1 MLCSKILT
9 IDIVSESAI
18 QATSTESTEPSAAA
32 PGLPAGE
39 SGALTRQPISWKA
52 GLAWGAGA
60 VACFH
65 LAYASPRLC
74 WSMLGY
80 LFCLLQLARLPTKR
94 QVFYFGL
101 GVGLF
106 GAAPQLTCFWVIFG
120 PAALALWFVLAFWVA
135 LFVTITRLCLT
146 RFRPRLLLL
155 LVPLVWTGLEYFRSE
170 LYYLRFSWLNI
181 GYSFS
186 GSGFLHVLHATGMYG
201 IGFLLTMVAVA
212 FWLLRPK
219 IAVALAAC
227 VLVGGIAGEV
237 ILDNMIRSGPG
248 GSFQHKVEVAG
259 IQMEFPSPDAV
270 VPALDKLLTTYP
282 QAQLLVLSEYT
293 FDDVVPQK
301 VLDWCR
307 EHSRY
312 LVVGGKDPAPN
323 SNFYDTAFVV
333 GPDGQIVFRQV
344 KSVPIQFFKD
354 GLPAPEQR
362 VWDSPWGKIGICV
375 CYDLSYTRVTD
386 QLVRMGAQAIVVPT
400 MDVIDWGLHQ
410 HQLHARVAPI
420 RAAEY
425 GIPIFRVASSGIS
438 QLVNARGTVVA
449 RADMPGQQAIVYGYL
464 HPEKPGQLPFDRWL
478 APACSMGTIV
488 LLVALC
494 VKSRRVGAKA

>member
-1 MLCSKILT
+1 MLGSKILT
-9 IDIVSESAI
+9 INIVSEPAI
-18 QATSTESTEPSAAA
+18 QVTSTESTEPSAAA

-52 GLAWGAGA
+52 ALAWGAGA
-60 VACFH
+60 AACFH
-65 LAYASPRLC
+65 LAYASASLC
-74 WSMLGY
+74 WFMLGY
-80 LFCLLQLARLPTKR
+80 LFCLLQLTRLPTKR
-94 QVFYFGL
+94 QAFYFGL
-101 GVGLF
+101 AVGF
-106 GAAPQLTCFWVIFG
+106 FTAAPQLTCFWVIFG
-120 PAALALWFVLAFWVA
+120 PAALALWFVLALWVA

-146 RFRPRLLLL
+146 RFQPRLLLL

-186 GSGFLHVLHATGMYG
+186 GSEFMHVLHATGMYG
-201 IGFLLTMVAVA
+201 IGFLLTMVASA
-212 FWLLRPK
+212 LWLLRPK
-219 IAVALAAC
+219 LAVTLAAC
-227 VLVGGIAGEV
+227 VVVGGIAGEV
-237 ILDNMIRSGPG
+237 ILDNMVHSGSG
-248 GSFQHKVEVAG
+248 GPFQHEVEVAG

-270 VPALDKLLTTYP
+270 VPALDKLLAAYP

-323 SNFYDTAFVV
+323 SNFYDTAFVI
-333 GPDGQIVFRQV
+333 GPDGQLVFRQV

-354 GLPAPEQR
+354 GLPALEQR

-386 QLVRMGAQAIVVPT
+386 GLVRMGAQAIVVPT

-425 GIPIFRVASSGIS
+425 GIPIFRLASSGIS
-438 QLVNARGTVVA
+438 QLVNARGTVQA
-449 RADMPGQQAIVYGYL
+449 KADVPGQQAMVHGYL
-464 HPEKPGQLPFDRWL
+464 RPKSAGSRPLDRWL
-478 APACSMGTIV
+478 APACTMGTII
-488 LLVALC
+488 LMVALC
-494 VKSRRVGAKA
+494 LKTRRTRAKA